1 MSHAFHSTRPIEFD
15 AVIVGAGPAGCA
27 AARQLAL
34 SGHSV
39 ALIGRSPGRR
49 TLAES
54 LPPSCRKLFERLGI
68 RESID
73 RAGFIRATGN
83 TVQWADQA
91 RRVERFDG
99 DRYGYQVP
107 RDRFDALLLDA
118 ARHAGV
124 TVCENAV
131 VRDVARAGNEWR
143 VTHYRTLA
151 NSASR
156 AEARGTWLL
165 DCSGRSGVVAR
176 RGWRRPEHAAR
187 TTAVVGIWDN
197 TGGWL
202 AEDVTHTLVESYDG
216 GWAWSVPVS
225 ATRRYV
231 TVMLDPTTTEL
242 PARTQLGEAYQSE
255 LARTRMLRDL
265 VASATLI
272 EPPWGCDASPY
283 SAHRVAEHGVLLV
296 GDAASFVDP
305 LSSFGVKKALA
316 SAWLAS
322 IAVHTSLLDSS
333 MASAALALYAERERA
348 MYEHLQRQS
357 ASLSREA
364 AGAHET
370 EFWRGRTDLPF
381 EQPPDDF
388 DLGAL
393 RADPRVLGAFE
404 QLKAQA
410 SVKLRPSAALQVVER
425 ATVRGGRV
433 VLDRHLVGQQ
443 VPQGVRYCRN
453 VDLVVMAQLAP
464 RYEQV
469 PDLYDAYNRAAP
481 PAPLPDFLGALSTM
495 IALDM
500 LSLA

>member
-1 MSHAFHSTRPIEFD
+1 LFD
-15 AVIVGAGPAGCA
+15 
-27 AARQLAL
+27 
-34 SGHSV
+34 
-39 ALIGRSPGRR
+39 
-49 TLAES
+49 
-54 LPPSCRKLFERLGI
+54 RLGI

-73 RAGFIRATGN
+73 RAGFLRATGN
-83 TVQWADQA
+83 TVQWADQEK
-91 RRVERFDG
+91 RIERFDG

-107 RDRFDALLLDA
+107 RNRFDSLMLDA
-118 ARHAGV
+118 AHHAGV
-124 TVCENAV
+124 TVFENAV
-131 VRDVARAGNEWR
+131 VRDVARAGDEWQ
-143 VTHYRTLA
+143 VSYDQTVA
-151 NSASR
+151 NAQSP

-176 RGWRRPEHAAR
+176 RGWRRSEHAAR
-187 TTAVVGIWDN
+187 TTAVVGVWEN
-197 TGGWL
+197 TGGWSI
-202 AEDVTHTLVESYDG
+202 EDETHTLVESYGG
-216 GWAWSVPVS
+216 GWSWSVPVS

-255 LARTRMLRDL
+255 LGRTRMLRDL

-283 SAHRVAEHGVLLV
+283 SAHRVTEDRVLLV

-322 IAVHTSLLDSS
+322 VAVHTSLLDSG
-333 MASAALALYAERERA
+333 MAAAALALFAEREGA

-357 ASLSREA
+357 ARLAREA

-370 EFWRGRTDLPF
+370 EFWRGRADTPFDEPEDDIDL
-381 EQPPDDF
+381 
-388 DLGAL
+388 AAV

-410 SVKLRPSAALQVVER
+410 FVKLRPSGALQVVER

-433 VLDRHLVGQQ
+433 VLDTHLIAQR
-443 VPQGVRYCRN
+443 VPRSVRYFRN
-453 VDLVVMAQLAP
+453 VDLVVMVQLAP
-464 RYEQV
+464 RYDQV

-481 PAPLPDFLGALSTM
+481 PAPLPDFLAALSTM

>member
-1 MSHAFHSTRPIEFD
+1 VWDST
-15 AVIVGAGPAGCA
+15 VGWP
-27 AARQLAL
+27 
-34 SGHSV
+34 
-39 ALIGRSPGRR
+39 
-49 TLAES
+49 
-54 LPPSCRKLFERLGI
+54 
-68 RESID
+68 
-73 RAGFIRATGN
+73 
-83 TVQWADQA
+83 
-91 RRVERFDG
+91 VED
-99 DRYGYQVP
+99 D
-107 RDRFDALLLDA
+107 
-118 ARHAGV
+118 
-124 TVCENAV
+124 
-131 VRDVARAGNEWR
+131 
-143 VTHYRTLA
+143 
-151 NSASR
+151 
-156 AEARGTWLL
+156 
-165 DCSGRSGVVAR
+165 
-176 RGWRRPEHAAR
+176 
-187 TTAVVGIWDN
+187 
-197 TGGWL
+197 
-202 AEDVTHTLVESYDG
+202 THTLVESYGG

-242 PARTQLGEAYQSE
+242 PGRTQLGEAYQAE
-255 LARTRMLRDL
+255 LARTRMLREL

-322 IAVHTSLLDSS
+322 VVVHTSLLDSR
-333 MASAALALYAERERA
+333 MAPAALALYAGREGA

-370 EFWRGRTDLPF
+370 EFWRGRADF
-381 EQPPDDF
+381 SFDQSPDDL
-388 DLGAL
+388 DLAAL
-393 RADPRVLGAFE
+393 RTDPRVLDAFE
-404 QLKAQA
+404 QLKVQA
-410 SVKLRPSAALQVVER
+410 SVKLRPSGSFQVVER

-433 VLDRHLVGQQ
+433 VLDRHLVAQQ

-453 VDLVVMAQLAP
+453 VDLVVVAQLAP
-464 RYEQV
+464 RYDQV
-469 PDLYDAYNRAAP
+469 PDLYDAYNRAAA

>member
-1 MSHAFHSTRPIEFD
+1 MPRAFHATRPIEFD
-15 AVIVGAGPAGCA
+15 AVVVGAGPAGCA

-54 LPPSCRKLFERLGI
+54 LPPSCTSLFDRLGI
-68 RESID
+68 CESID
-73 RAGFIRATGN
+73 RAGFLRATGN

-91 RRVERFDG
+91 KRVERFNG

-107 RDRFDALLLDA
+107 RNRFDSLMLDA
-118 ARHAGV
+118 AHHAGV
-124 TVCENAV
+124 TVFENGV
-131 VRDVARAGNEWR
+131 VRDAGRAGDAWR
-143 VTHYRTLA
+143 VSYDQTVGNA
-151 NSASR
+151 QSP
-156 AEARGTWLL
+156 AEARGRWLL

-176 RGWRRPEHAAR
+176 RGWRRAECGAR
-187 TTAVVGIWDN
+187 TTAVVGVWDS
-197 TGGWL
+197 TGGWPV
-202 AEDVTHTLVESYDG
+202 EDETHTLVESYDG

-242 PARTQLGEAYQSE
+242 PARTRLHEAYRSE

-283 SAHRVAEHGVLLV
+283 SAHRVTDDGVLLV

-322 IAVHTSLLDSS
+322 VAVHTSLLDSR
-333 MASAALALYAERERA
+333 MADAALALFAEREA
-348 MYEHLQRQS
+348 VMYEHLQGQS
-357 ASLSREA
+357 ARLSREA

-370 EFWRGRTDLPF
+370 EFWRGRADTPF
-381 EQPPDDF
+381 DQSPDDV
-388 DLGAL
+388 DLAAL

-410 SVKLRPSAALQVVER
+410 LVKLRPSAELQVVDR

-433 VLDRHLVGQQ
+433 VLDRHLVAQQ